1 MKRRRADEEAE
12 AVAGSKD
19 AALDTAARHYRDT
32 KQVRNDLKAIQG
44 ASLLLKRD

>member
-1 MKRRRADEEAE
+1 MKRRRAEDEA
-12 AVAGSKD
+12 AGGSKD

-44 ASLLLKRD
+44 SRACL